1 MCYKMKCFPKLLDK
15 KNYLEFST
23 MIQIPRFGSDPYLL
37 ESEPPGQWLGESYV
51 LQAPSIVLSI
61 REFGNTVLRTVLCT
75 RYLSYGP
82 EQYSIP
88 KPPSILWEWMWTETV
103 YLAPGFTTVTCFVKQ
118 VSEPSQRSKHPNC
131 QGAHCHGPR
140 SSFMNKS
147 TSERNLIKKQWHL
160 TILIWNKFYAV

>member
-1 MCYKMKCFPKLLDK
+1 MCHKMKCFPKLLDK

-23 MIQIPRFGSDPYLL
+23 MKQIPRFGSDPYLV

-51 LQAPSIVLSI
+51 LQAPSIFLSI

-75 RYLSYGP
+75 RQLSNT
-82 EQYSIP
+82 
-88 KPPSILWEWMWTETV
+88 PSPNLDPTSQEWMWTETV
-103 YLAPGFTTVTCFVKQ
+103 YLATGFTTITCFVKQ

-131 QGAHCHGPR
+131 QGAHRHGPK

-147 TSERNLIKKQWHL
+147 TSERNLIKKQ
-160 TILIWNKFYAV
+160 